1 MKKIL
6 LSVVMMTASISALAQ
21 DIDNCYT
28 MQVPALMSVMGQA
41 PAQKAY
47 VQVSSNAVGSM
58 VKVITSSAAVGTAVF
73 ASMCTESR
81 GDLTCAQPILG
92 KGAVQYVK
100 MQNVLN
106 LKNVQLK
113 LVNSDIS
120 TKILGT
126 HANLKLAPVDCK
138 ELINLVGGR

>member
-6 LSVVMMTASISALAQ
+6 LSVAMMTASISALAQ

-28 MQVPALMSVMGQA
+28 MQVPALMSVFGQA
-41 PAQKAY
+41 PSQKAY

-58 VKVITSSAAVGTAVF
+58 VKVITSSEAVGIGIF

-92 KGAVQYVK
+92 KGAVQYIK

-106 LKNVQLK
+106 LKNVHLK
-113 LVNSDIS
+113 LEKSDIS
-120 TKILGT
+120 TKILGS
-126 HANLKLAPVDCK
+126 HSNLKLSPVDCR

>member
-6 LSVVMMTASISALAQ
+6 LSVAMMTASISALAQ

-28 MQVPALMSVMGQA
+28 MQVPALMSIMGQA

-47 VQVSSNAVGSM
+47 VQVSSNFGGSM
-58 VKVITSSAAVGTAVF
+58 VKVITSSDAVGIAIF

-92 KGAVQYVK
+92 KGAVQYIK

-113 LVNSDIS
+113 LEKSDIS
-120 TKILGT
+120 TKILGS
-126 HANLKLAPVDCK
+126 HSNLKLSPVDCR